1 MVNKK
6 IFLSIDEY
14 AYGLPGS
21 GRAAGPNLKTA
32 LAYGMLLDEMM
43 RHTDFITMGAH
54 TMGTS
59 SLDVTPTASAINAL
73 GEVYK
78 LYGEHFPG
86 TIPVALSGN
95 SPQPAENPLYADEPK
110 TSSGSPTYPLDMIAT
125 LSADHKY
132 LNVAVVNATNK
143 EQKFDLNVTGTH
155 LAGSST
161 LWQLTGSSLD
171 AANHAGQAPE
181 VEIKETQIGAVPAT
195 ISVAPI
201 SINVY
206 RFAVAE

>member
-1 MVNKK
+1 MG
-6 IFLSIDEY
+6 IPSLIT
-14 AYGLPGS
+14 
-21 GRAAGPNLKTA
+21 TA

-59 SLDVTPTASAINAL
+59 SLDVSPTASTINAL

-95 SPQPAENPLYADEPK
+95 SPQPAENPSYADEPK

-125 LSADHKY
+125 LTADHKY
-132 LNVAVVNATNK
+132 LNVAVVNATDQ
-143 EQKFDLNVTGTH
+143 EQKFDLSVTGTTH

-161 LWQLTGSSLD
+161 LWQLTGTSLD
-171 AANHAGQAPE
+171 AANHAGQPPE
-181 VEIKETQIGAVPAT
+181 VEIREIQIGPVPAT

-206 RFAVAE
+206 RFPAAE